1 MTRLALACLFAIAVV
16 VGGTA
21 GLATADSAVV
31 PSTQTSTPSKPAK
44 KYAQNTCM
52 SRCLAQYYT
61 CDRGC
66 QGIQNAE
73 QYGRCTMGC
82 VSGRYACESRC

>member
-1 MTRLALACLFAIAVV
+1 MLACIVSLAVV
-16 VGGTA
+16 ITWIPRSGA
-21 GLATADSAVV
+21 ADGITV
-31 PSTQTSTPSKPAK
+31 PSAQTSTTSKLPLN

-66 QGIQNAE
+66 QSIQNAE

-82 VSGRYACESRC
+82 VSGRHACESRC